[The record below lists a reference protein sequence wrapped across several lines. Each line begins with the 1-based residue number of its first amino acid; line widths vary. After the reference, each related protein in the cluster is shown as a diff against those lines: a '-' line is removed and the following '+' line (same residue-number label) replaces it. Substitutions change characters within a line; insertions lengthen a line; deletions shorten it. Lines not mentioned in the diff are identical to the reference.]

1 MRAPTLTAVALS
13 ALLLSFGTMGCGS
26 GEEMTQEETVAP
38 DTVRVPEPVRFET
51 QIDTIHT
58 QRNSR
63 PAIPPPHSVPEAI
76 RFMVQ
81 IGAFKN
87 PRNANALQQQARA
100 RFHQPVLNDYHTTYS
115 LYQIRIGFFA
125 TREEAE
131 QFRQQL
137 QEQFP
142 GDYKDAWVVQ
152 LKR

>member
-1 MRAPTLTAVALS
+1 MRIIAAAGLA
-13 ALLLSFGTMGCGS
+13 ALLLAIGTAGCGS
-26 GEEMTQEETVAP
+26 GGEMTEEETVAP
-38 DTVRVPEPVRFET
+38 AADTVRVPEPLRFET

-58 QRNSR
+58 QRN
-63 PAIPPPHSVPEAI
+63 PEPVVPPSHPVPESI

-81 IGAFKN
+81 IGAFRN
-87 PRNANALQQQARA
+87 PRNASALQQQARA

-131 QFRQQL
+131 QFRREMQQ
-137 QEQFP
+137 QFP
-142 GDYKDAWVVQ
+142 GDYKDSWVVQ